1 VSNESDY
8 SVGYRKPPK
17 ETQFPKGRSGNPK
30 GRPKASKSFMLLLAQ
45 ALDERVWINE
55 GGRRRSIS
63 KREALAKQFANKGA
77 AGDIKAA
84 KILLELIQ
92 LVDGERDVDER
103 EGVHRAQVVARERV
117 MKRLDALRENL
128 IRQAAIQ
135 NDVGVNS

>member
-1 VSNESDY
+1 MSNESDY

-17 ETQFPKGRSGNPK
+17 KTQFQKGRSGNPK
-30 GRPKASKSFMLLLAQ
+30 GRPRAAKSFMLLFAQ

-84 KILLELIQ
+84 KLVLELIHLIDREQ
-92 LVDGERDVDER
+92 SVDNR
-103 EGVHRAQVVARERV
+103 EDRHRNPGAARERL
-117 MKRLDALRENL
+117 MKKLDQMRQNL
-128 IRQAAIQ
+128 ISQGI
-135 NDVGVNS
+135 VLK